1 MNVKKCV
8 ALLLS
13 GMLFAGS
20 LSACNRTIIEH
31 QFHTNTEY
39 VTEVIEAES
48 SSSDTLKRMESLLSE
63 HGIGLNINVGTSYA
77 TPDLNSDL
85 LSTTI
90 DQNEFSQWVKTANA
104 GKSPFYVYKEYTGEE
119 FNLHE
124 YINIWLELVDMYYD
138 ALEALTD
145 EEWEKLSSVCG
156 ESAGVVIG
164 GHFGVDADELDKFY
178 IIGSWQITYTF
189 QP

>member
-1 MNVKKCV
+1 MRAKKFL

-13 GMLFAGS
+13 GMVLTGC
-20 LSACNRTIIEH
+20 LSGCNRTIIEH
-31 QFHTNTEY
+31 QFHTDTEY

-48 SSSDTLKRMESLLSE
+48 SSSDTLKRMEALLSE
-63 HGIGLNINVGTSYA
+63 HGIGLNISVGTSYA
-77 TPDLNSDL
+77 TSDLNSDL
-85 LSTTI
+85 LSTTV
-90 DQNEFSQWVKTANA
+90 DQNEFSQWVKKAYA
-104 GKSPFYVYKEYTGEE
+104 GKPPFYVYKEYTSEE

-178 IIGSWQITYTF
+178 IIGSWQITYTL